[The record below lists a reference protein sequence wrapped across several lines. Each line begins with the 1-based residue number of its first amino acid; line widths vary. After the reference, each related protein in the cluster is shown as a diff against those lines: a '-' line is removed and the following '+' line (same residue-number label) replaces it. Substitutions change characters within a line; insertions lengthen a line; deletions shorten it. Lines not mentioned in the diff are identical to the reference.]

1 MGYYDS
7 LRNQGYGV
15 GMRVKVVHQWVYP
28 TMELIGLVG
37 TIETVYSNQIAV
49 RLDDVY
55 NRRSSRGLFYFK
67 ASELKVIE
75 EDIKEENAMS
85 NITNY
90 LNAVKIKFF
99 SDSGSSQYLY
109 ANFDPELAV
118 NDVCVV
124 KYPSKGGGMGVATV
138 VEIFD
143 KADVNV
149 EIDREVVAKVDMQPY
164 DYRVATRA
172 KAAELKA
179 KMQERAKKLQD
190 IALYQMLAKDD
201 ADMLALLQEYQ
212 ALPEM

>member
-1 MGYYDS
+1 MGYE
-7 LRNQGYGV
+7 V
-15 GMRVKVVHQWVYP
+15 GMRVKVIHQTAYP
-28 TMELIGLVG
+28 GKDLKGLVG
-37 TIETVYSNQIAV
+37 TISAVYGNQLGV
-49 RLDDVY
+49 TLDAKRNY
-55 NRRSSRGLFYFK
+55 RSGYGYFYFK
-67 ASELKVIE
+67 SSELKVIE

-99 SDSGSSQYLY
+99 SDSGPSQYLY

-124 KYPSKGGGMGVATV
+124 KFPSKGGGMGVATV

-143 KADVNV
+143 KADINV

-212 ALPEM
+212 ALPDV

>member
-1 MGYYDS
+1 MGFYDS
-7 LRNQGYGV
+7 LRDKGFVAGKHV
-15 GMRVKVVHQWVYP
+15 RVVCQYSYP
-28 TMELIGLVG
+28 TVELIGLTG
-37 TIETVYSNQIAV
+37 TIESVYSSSIAV
-49 RLDDVY
+49 NL
-55 NRRSSRGLFYFK
+55 NGKWNTRSSKGWFYFK
-67 ASELKVIE
+67 SSELKIID
-75 EDIKEENAMS
+75 EDIKEENDMPT
-85 NITNY
+85 ITNY

-99 SDSGSSQYLY
+99 ADSGASSYLY

-138 VEIFD
+138 VEVVD
-143 KADVNV
+143 KSDVNID
-149 EIDREVVAKVDMQPY
+149 IDREVVAKVDMRPY

-172 KAAELKA
+172 KAAELKT

>member
-1 MGYYDS
+1 MGFYDS
-7 LRNQGYGV
+7 LREQGYNV
-15 GMRVKVVHQWVYP
+15 GMRVQVVGQRGYPKEKV
-28 TMELIGLVG
+28 EGLVG
-37 TIETVYSNQIAV
+37 TISTVYGNQIAV
-49 RLDDVY
+49 TLDGKRNY
-55 NRRSSRGLFYFK
+55 RSGYGYFYFK

-75 EDIKEENAMS
+75 EETKEENSMS

-99 SDSGSSQYLY
+99 SDSGASQYLY

-124 KYPSKGGGMGVATV
+124 KFPSKGGGMGVATV
-138 VEIFD
+138 VEIVD

-149 EIDREVVAKVDMQPY
+149 DIDREVVAKVDMQPY

-172 KAAELKA
+172 KAAELKT